1 MKDVA
6 EHYLA
11 FLQSMSPF
19 FFVLQFWLAALT
31 AICSDGTCSLVSRSG
46 SSLRAQETGKGNSD
60 QQPRRRCHRYISF
73 EEVLLL
79 LQLLGSLRDT

>member
-31 AICSDGTCSLVSRSG
+31 ETMGL
-46 SSLRAQETGKGNSD
+46 SLRTLTFA
-60 QQPRRRCHRYISF
+60 HAF
-73 EEVLLL
+73 F
-79 LQLLGSLRDT
+79 GSRITKNNAAIIYHTSQ